1 VRQTILGISEKR
13 NRYTCSAENHPAPVS
28 PNVRGEAIMANGSL
42 QCRRDLALGS
52 GAELFYDTPLEIVRG
67 EGVYLYDR
75 DGRRYVD
82 MYNNVPCVGHANP
95 AVVRAMAEQQA
106 TVNVHSRYLHEGIV
120 AFAERLAG
128 LNYDGIESVVFS
140 CSGTEANEVAIQMAR
155 IVTGKRGLIC
165 TDAAYHGNS
174 ELVGSL
180 SYVGCAPRET
190 GEIRGFPFPE
200 RFRPLKEGMGEEE
213 LCEVYLARVTTAIE
227 SLKTEGAGFAALIMC
242 PIFANEGVPD
252 VPSGFMTRVT
262 DLVHREG
269 GLVIADEVQSGYG
282 RTGLWWGYE
291 SMDFRPDIIV
301 MGKPMGN
308 GLPLA
313 ATAASKEFVDAF
325 RAEKDYFNTC
335 ASTPLQAA
343 VGMAVLDEIERLD
356 LLKNVAEVGA
366 RLTRGLESRVD
377 LHGAIGDVRGCG
389 LFISIEMIKE
399 GDNRE
404 PDAALTISLSDRLKD
419 KGFLVSYSGKFHNV
433 LKIRPPLVFSHA
445 NADDFLS
452 AFDECLGELGG

>member
-1 VRQTILGISEKR
+1 
-13 NRYTCSAENHPAPVS
+13 
-28 PNVRGEAIMANGSL
+28 MAKGLL
-42 QCRRDLALGS
+42 QRRRDLALGS

-75 DGRRYVD
+75 HGRRYVD

-95 AVVRAMAEQQA
+95 AVVHAMAEQQA

-120 AFAERLAG
+120 TFAERLAE
-128 LNYDGIESVVFS
+128 LNHDGIESVVFS

-155 IVTGKRGLIC
+155 IRTGNRGLIC
-165 TDAAYHGNS
+165 TDATYHGNS

-180 SYVGCAPRET
+180 SDVGRAPHET
-190 GEIRGFPFPE
+190 GDIRAFPFPE
-200 RFRPLKEGMGEEE
+200 CYRPLQEGLREEE
-213 LCEVYLARVTTAIE
+213 LCEAYLARVATAIE
-227 SLKTEGAGFAALIMC
+227 SLKTAGAGFAALIMC
-242 PIFANEGVPD
+242 PIFANEGLPD
-252 VPSGFMTRVT
+252 IPSGFMARVT

-291 SMDFRPDIIV
+291 KTEFRPDIV
-301 MGKPMGN
+301 VTGKPMGN

-313 ATAASKEFVDAF
+313 ATAASKDFVDAF

-335 ASTPLQAA
+335 SSTPLQAA

-356 LLKNVAEVGA
+356 LLRNVAEVGA
-366 RLTRGLESRVD
+366 RLTRELEQRVD

-389 LFISIEMIKE
+389 LFISIEMIE
-399 GDNRE
+399 DGDTKE
-404 PDAALTISLSDRLKD
+404 PDAALTNSLSDRLKD
-419 KGFLVSYSGKFHNV
+419 KGFLVSHSGKFHNV

-445 NADDFLS
+445 DADEFLG
-452 AFDECLGELGG
+452 AFDECMGEMGG